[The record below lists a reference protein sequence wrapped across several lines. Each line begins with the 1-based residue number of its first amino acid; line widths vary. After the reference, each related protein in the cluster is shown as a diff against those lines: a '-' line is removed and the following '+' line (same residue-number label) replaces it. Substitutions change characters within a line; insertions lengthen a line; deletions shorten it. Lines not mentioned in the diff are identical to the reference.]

1 MRSPT
6 RPAAVHIRDLKR
18 GYLPIVLVT
27 SHTGFG
33 VGVAPKE
40 ADTGMAGGQV
50 EGMGQQDESSLVRA
64 VGYLCLYRTWKPA
77 ALRLPSK
84 SEIAS
89 EHTMSCS
96 CEKKMSKSLV
106 GERRR

>member
-27 SHTGFG
+27 SHTGFE

-40 ADTGMAGGQV
+40 ADTVMAGGQV

-64 VGYLCLYRTWKPA
+64 VGYLCLYRT
-77 ALRLPSK
+77 
-84 SEIAS
+84 
-89 EHTMSCS
+89 MSCS
-96 CEKKMSKSLV
+96 LRHIVAPSQVAEGENLDFGGIRLGYRMV
-106 GERRR
+106 GAQT